1 MAFTETFGGT
11 TIYPSSVSYRAI
23 SLSANVTLSWPLE
36 TATNQNIVA
45 QIMDVTPSGSGFT
58 IRMPPA
64 NEAGPGETALFF
76 NAGSF
81 NFTVADNAGNT
92 IVSIAPGLAYQVYL
106 RTNTTVA
113 GLWRTTQFGA
123 GTSSATAGSLVGAGI
138 KAINTT
144 LNQSMA
150 VSSLS
155 VNYTAGPSDRS
166 SAILW
171 TGGAGT
177 ITLPAAS
184 TVGNDWFFH
193 VRNGGTGA
201 ISLATTGGEFINGTT
216 SAAFNPGDSAIIVCD
231 GSKYFTIGFGQAPEF
246 LFDYV
251 SIDLTGQA
259 SPYTLVGAN
268 LNRISYQFSGVL
280 TTNMVVI
287 VPATIQQYWVGNSTT
302 GGSYTLT
309 VKTAAGTGVAVA
321 RDSRSILYCNGT
333 DVVIADT
340 GGIGLPILVSQGGT
354 GATTPSGARTN
365 LGATSV
371 GNAVFIAVD
380 DVAARNAI
388 TAAKSGAN
396 SDITSL
402 TGLTTPLSVA
412 QGGTGVTTS
421 TGSGSVV
428 RATSPTLV
436 TPILGAASATSIAMS
451 LGSAAAPS
459 ITFTGDTNTGIFS
472 PAADTIAFTKGG
484 VEAARID
491 PSGNFGIGTSSPGY
505 RLDIAS
511 ADTTAGL
518 GYAMRIRG
526 NLTAAAGTIQFTDS
540 TSSAQWGFLAVTS
553 TTVTLECSSAGSI
566 IFRTNAVERARIGS
580 TGIMH
585 VNTTATPSAGTPRLV
600 VNGGISGV
608 GTVTINSSTATTIA
622 EGSGLLLLIRNN
634 TYGGTAVVQY
644 ENTATPIII
653 ATSGGTTFQ
662 TGTPSGGSQ
671 IQLTNRSGN
680 LGVAALA
687 SGDRN
692 NSVLSVTILQTF

>member
-36 TATNQNIVA
+36 TATNQNVVA
-45 QIMDVTPSGSGFT
+45 QIMDVTPSAGGFT
-58 IRMPPA
+58 IRMPAA
-64 NEAGPGETALFF
+64 NEASPGETALFF

-150 VSSLS
+150 VSNLS
-155 VNYTAGPSDRS
+155 VNYTAGASDRS

-201 ISLATTGGEFINGTT
+201 ISLATTGGELINGTT

-231 GSKYFTIGFGQAPEF
+231 GSGYFTIGFGQAPEF

-259 SPYTLVGAN
+259 SPYTLAGSN
-268 LNRISYQFSGVL
+268 LNRIAYQFSGTL
-280 TTNMVVI
+280 TANMQVI
-287 VPATIQQYWVGNSTT
+287 VPATIQQYWVGNFTT

-309 VKTAAGTGVAVA
+309 IKTAAGTGVTVA
-321 RDSRSILYCNGT
+321 RNSRSILYCNGT
-333 DVVIADT
+333 DVVTADT
-340 GGIGLPILVSQGGT
+340 GGISIPILVSQGGT

-371 GNAVFIAVD
+371 GNALFTAIDEAT
-380 DVAARNAI
+380 ARNAI
-388 TAAKSGAN
+388 IAAKSGAN

-402 TGLTTPLSVA
+402 TGLA
-412 QGGTGVTTS
+412 
-421 TGSGSVV
+421 
-428 RATSPTLV
+428 
-436 TPILGAASATSIAMS
+436 

-472 PAADTIAFTKGG
+472 PSADTIAFAEGG
-484 VEAARID
+484 AEVMRIT
-491 PSGNFGIGTSSPGY
+491 SAGNVGIGTSAATSKLDVVAQDAIRITGFQPFQTWRDSNDTNKGFRIQTAGGATLFSNDATGGGTY
-505 RLDIAS
+505 TERMRLDS
-511 ADTTAGL
+511 SGNLLSGTTDSGPTSGTGVKIRPGL
-518 GYAMRIRG
+518 GSSVANVDSRSDNSSVGFSQYSTGAGAYRFYVG
-526 NLTAAAGTIQFTDS
+526 WGGTIY
-540 TSSAQWGFLAVTS
+540 ATS
-553 TTVTLECSSAGSI
+553 TTISAISD
-566 IFRTNAVERARIGS
+566 ARLKENVRDLDIG
-580 TGIMH
+580 
-585 VNTTATPSAGTPRLV
+585 
-600 VNGGISGV
+600 
-608 GTVTINSSTATTIA
+608 
-622 EGSGLLLLIRNN
+622 
-634 TYGGTAVVQY
+634 
-644 ENTATPIII
+644 
-653 ATSGGTTFQ
+653 
-662 TGTPSGGSQ
+662 
-671 IQLTNRSGN
+671 
-680 LGVAALA
+680 
-687 SGDRN
+687 
-692 NSVLSVTILQTF
+692 LSTILALKPRRFDWKAGKGKDIQDDIGFIAQEVEEVLPALIDGWMPGENEPDDLKSVKAGDLIPVLVKAIQELTARVAELEGK